1 MEYIYTITT
10 TDADGNQTTTE
21 YTINATDARTAH
33 NAAEINKPHGATV
46 RVYPSTA
53 TAAGI
58 MRGAV
63 MVGRRTAINAI
74 KRQGTPTQHR
84 IEREFAAINARLVG
98 AETPERI
105 NAVIADYSADTQD
118 FYSIAKTALITGYD
132 HTDKRTHET
141 VHYNGLVDGATI
153 GEQYHTAFIA
163 LNAYIHSQRAATEYE
178 ISTEFLTD
186 GGGDLVA
193 INTAISAIIRGGE
206 KWTPTDGG
214 EMDAATAARLGAAIA
229 DAMRIVT
236 PTQRRIAELLGRGYS
251 QRQIA
256 ENMGRELATVNRNIA
271 IMRGKIAEYIREHTP
286 EFVQLIRTAET
297 AAAAQ
302 GAANGGR
309 TAAGAERK
317 AAQDKATQAERARR
331 YRERKAAQQN
341 G

>member
-10 TDADGNQTTTE
+10 TDANGNQTTTE
-21 YTINATDARTAH
+21 YAINATDARTAH
-33 NAAEINKPHGATV
+33 NAAETNKPHGATV

-118 FYSIAKTALITGYD
+118 FYSLALMGLQEGRTA
-132 HTDKRTHET
+132 
-141 VHYNGLVDGATI
+141 GASI
-153 GEQYHTAFIA
+153 GEQYHGAFLT
-163 LNAYIHSQRAATEYE
+163 LNKYIHAQRAATEYE

-271 IMRGKIAEYIREHTP
+271 IMRGKIAEYIREHSP

-331 YRERKAAQQN
+331 YRERKAAERKAAQQN